1 MGDHEELYHRY
12 DCPESSDDSVDGE
25 NANGRRYKP
34 MIRNGVN
41 IMNKSNVLCF
51 ASILFLQLIRTFILN
66 KSVSF

>member
-1 MGDHEELYHRY
+1 MGDHEQLNHRY
-12 DCPESSDDSVDGE
+12 DCPESSDDSVDSE

-41 IMNKSNVLCF
+41 IINKINVKCF

-66 KSVSF
+66 TSGSF